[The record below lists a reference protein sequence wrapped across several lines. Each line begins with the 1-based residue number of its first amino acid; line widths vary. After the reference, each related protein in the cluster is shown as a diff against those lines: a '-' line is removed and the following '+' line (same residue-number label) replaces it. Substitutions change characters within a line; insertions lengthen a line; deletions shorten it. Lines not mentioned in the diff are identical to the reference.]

1 MHFSSFDA
9 LRPTDLAILR
19 KVLEEVCAERNIA
32 IDKEDAE
39 AIAHDLVNWYLF
51 GVKDPDKLREMLKPL

>member
-9 LRPTDLAILR
+9 LRPTDLAVLR
-19 KVLEEVCAERNIA
+19 KILEEVCAERHIA
-32 IDKEDAE
+32 VDQKDAE

-51 GVKDPDKLREMLKPL
+51 GVKEPDELKELLKSM